1 MKPTF
6 WFSLFLFAAL
16 LAASQT
22 VFGQEI
28 PEPKWTPVFQGVD
41 YAHFEVADPLLK
53 VHVLR
58 IDSQA
63 PGISF
68 VTTGRSENYK
78 VDEVETDRRTAPDF
92 LMENDL
98 EAAIN
103 ANFYAPFNFQTRRS
117 RGPSNPKGLVVSD
130 GVLVSPPEKGFP
142 SFIQNRGDGLFSIR
156 TVEPDESLDGIQTA
170 VSGNRILM
178 EGGKRLD
185 LPDPARHPR
194 TAVGVSQD
202 RKTVFFVVVDGRQEG
217 FSIGATYNDLGVIFE
232 RLGAYEALNLDG
244 GGSTT
249 MVIRDAAD
257 QPKVLNRPV
266 GQGPINTLRHNGNSI
281 GVHANRL

>member
-1 MKPTF
+1 MKSAF
-6 WFSLFLFAAL
+6 WFPLFFVAAL
-16 LAASQT
+16 QT
-22 VFGQEI
+22 VFAQEI
-28 PEPKWTPVFQGVD
+28 PEPKWTPVFHGVD
-41 YAHFEVADPLLK
+41 YAHFEVADPLMK

-68 VTTGRSENYK
+68 VTTGRCENYK
-78 VDEVETDRRTAPDF
+78 ADEVETDRRTAPDF
-92 LMENDL
+92 LMENGL

-117 RGPSNPKGLVVSD
+117 RGPSNPKGLVISD

-142 SFIQNRGDGLFSIR
+142 SFIQDRRDGLFYVR
-156 TVEPDESLDGIQTA
+156 TVEPGAPIDGIQLA
-170 VSGNRILM
+170 VSGNQILM
-178 EGGKRLD
+178 EGGKRVD
-185 LPDPARHPR
+185 SPDSARHPR

-202 RKTVFFVVVDGRQEG
+202 RKIVYFVVVDGRQEG
-217 FSIGATYNDLGVIFE
+217 FSIGATYNDLGAIFE

-266 GQGPINTLRHNGNSI
+266 GLGPINTLRHNANSI
-281 GVHANRL
+281 GIHANRL

>member
-1 MKPTF
+1 MKAAF
-6 WFSLFLFAAL
+6 WFPLFLV
-16 LAASQT
+16 AASFT
-22 VFGQEI
+22 VFAQEI

-58 IDSQA
+58 IDSQS

-68 VTTGRSENYK
+68 VTTGRCENYK
-78 VDEVETDRRTAPDF
+78 ANETETDRRTVPDF

-98 EAAIN
+98 EAAVN
-103 ANFYAPFNFQTRRS
+103 ANFYTPFNHLTRIS
-117 RGPSNPKGLVVSD
+117 RGPSNPSGLVVSD
-130 GVLVSPPEKGFP
+130 GVLVSPTQNGFA
-142 SFIQNRGDGLFSIR
+142 SFIQNRGDGLFYIR
-156 TVEPDESLDGIQTA
+156 KVEPDAPLDGIQLA

-178 EGGKRLD
+178 EGGKRVD
-185 LPDPARHPR
+185 SPDSARHPR

-202 RKTVFFVVVDGRQEG
+202 RKTVYFVVVDGRQAG
-217 FSIGATYNDLGVIFE
+217 FSIGATYNDLGAIFE

-257 QPKVLNRPV
+257 RPKVLNRPV
-266 GQGPINTLRHNGNSI
+266 GLGPINTLRHNANSI
-281 GVHANRL
+281 GIHANRL

>member
-1 MKPTF
+1 MKPAF
-6 WFSLFLFAAL
+6 WFPLFL
-16 LAASQT
+16 LAASFT
-22 VFGQEI
+22 VFAQEI
-28 PEPKWTPVFQGVD
+28 PEPEWTPVFQGVD
-41 YAHFEVADPLLK
+41 YAHFEVADPLMK

-68 VTTGRSENYK
+68 VTTGRCENYK
-78 VDEVETDRRTAPDF
+78 ANEVETERRTAPDF

-117 RGPSNPKGLVVSD
+117 RGPSNPKGLVISD
-130 GVLVSPPEKGFP
+130 GVLVSPAENGFA
-142 SFIQNRGDGLFSIR
+142 SFIQNRDGLFSIR
-156 TVEPDESLDGIQTA
+156 TVQPGDPLDGIQLA
-170 VSGNRILM
+170 VSGNQILM
-178 EGGKRLD
+178 EGGKRVD
-185 LPDPARHPR
+185 SADSARHPR

-202 RKTVFFVVVDGRQEG
+202 RKTVYFVVVDGRQEG
-217 FSIGATYNDLGVIFE
+217 FSIGATYNDLGAIFE

-249 MVIRDAAD
+249 MVIRDAAN

-266 GQGPINTLRHNGNSI
+266 GLGPINTLRHNANSI
-281 GVHANRL
+281 GIHANRL

>member
-1 MKPTF
+1 MKAAF
-6 WFSLFLFAAL
+6 WFPLFLVAAL
-16 LAASQT
+16 QT
-22 VFGQEI
+22 AFAQEI
-28 PEPKWTPVFQGVD
+28 PEPEWTPVFQGVD

-142 SFIQNRGDGLFSIR
+142 SFIQNRDGLFSIR
-156 TVEPDESLDGIQTA
+156 TVQPGAPLDGIQLA
-170 VSGNRILM
+170 VSGNQILM
-178 EGGKRLD
+178 EGGKRVD
-185 LPDPARHPR
+185 SPEPARHPR

-217 FSIGATYNDLGVIFE
+217 FSIGATYNDLGAIFE

-249 MVIRDAAD
+249 MVIRDASD

-266 GQGPINTLRHNGNSI
+266 GLGPINTLRHNGNSI
-281 GVHANRL
+281 GIHANRL